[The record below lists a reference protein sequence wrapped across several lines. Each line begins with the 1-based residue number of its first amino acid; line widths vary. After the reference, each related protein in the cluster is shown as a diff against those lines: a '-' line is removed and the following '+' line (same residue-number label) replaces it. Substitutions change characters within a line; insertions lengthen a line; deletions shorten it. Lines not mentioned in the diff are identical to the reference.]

1 MEEISP
7 QDAPPPIRKGPSSPE
22 CLLQVTQK
30 HELKDSSTHRLL
42 ETYIYVSIVK
52 CGN

>member
-7 QDAPPPIRKGPSSPE
+7 QDAPPPIWKGASPSVCSKSD
-22 CLLQVTQK
+22 TK
-30 HELKDSSTHRLL
+30 HELKDSTTYGLL
-42 ETYIYVSIVK
+42 ETFIYVSIVK